1 MGLREQLRNLR
12 RQMHKDLDYLT
23 LTDGSKYYFNGE
35 QVSIELFF
43 EMLEKGFSEPS
54 TASDVETPEIRA
66 ALVKATP
73 ESLARFEEKYL
84 PATRE
89 TGVVHS
95 EDRQTVRRIALDGR
109 VRVFSVKGEPARE
122 RLADLRA
129 GSRKRAPLDPSRDG
143 IREIA
148 PEEEPDLLQVE
159 DLSES

>member
-12 RQMHKDLDYLT
+12 RQMHKDMDYLT

-95 EDRQTVRRIALDGR
+95 KDRQTVRRIELDGT
-109 VRVFSVKGEPARE
+109 VRSFIVEGEPARE
-122 RLADLRA
+122 RLADLQA
-129 GSRKRAPLDPSRDG
+129 GRTERPPLDPNRDG
-143 IREIA
+143 IREIDPA
-148 PEEEPDLLQVE
+148 SEPELLEAE
-159 DLSES
+159 DLSEP